1 MRLNQLFLFFLP
13 GAFLLQSCTNMNP
26 SESAP
31 DKIRLITLDPGHFH
45 AALVQ
50 KFGNEQI
57 DSVVHIYAPNL
68 GPDLDA
74 HLARIESYNNRA
86 DNPTNWQSRI
96 YNGPDFLEKMA
107 NEKAGNVVVISGNNA
122 RKTDYIEFAIL
133 AGYNVLADKPMAI
146 NRADFERLKAAFAMA
161 TEKNL
166 LLYDIMT
173 ERYEITTILQ
183 KELSQAPGL
192 FGELQKGTPEEPA
205 ITKESVHH
213 FFKYVSGAPLIRPAW
228 FFDVRQQGE
237 GIVDVST
244 HLVDLVFWECFP
256 EKIID
261 YQKDIALL
269 AARRWATDLTPA
281 QFHLVTGMNG
291 YPDFLSK
298 DIVNDSLLRVFSN
311 GEINLTINGVHA
323 KVSVIWNYQAPEGAG
338 DTHFSIMRGTRANL
352 IIRQGAEQGYKPAL
366 YVESVNPEAAAAMEP
381 ELKKA
386 LEGLADRYPGLS
398 YRLAAKGYEIGIP
411 EAFKSGHEAHFS
423 QVAEKYL
430 QYLKDGKLP
439 EWEVPNMLAK
449 YWVTTGGGEMGRTG
463 GESKER

>member
-1 MRLNQLFLFFLP
+1 MYQRLICFLLP
-13 GAFLLQSCTNMNP
+13 GALLLQACTNMNP
-26 SESAP
+26 TEAGP
-31 DKIRLITLDPGHFH
+31 EKIRLITLDPGHFH

-50 KFGNEQI
+50 KFRNEQI

-74 HLARIESYNNRA
+74 HLARIESYNNRS
-86 DNPTNWQSRI
+86 DNPANWQSRV

-107 NEKAGNVVVISGNNA
+107 SEKAGNVVVISGNNA

-146 NRADFERLKAAFAMA
+146 NRADFERLKAAF
-161 TEKNL
+161 EKAGEEGV

-183 KELSQAPGL
+183 KELSQIPGL
-192 FGELQKGTPEEPA
+192 FGDLQKGTPQEPA

-228 FFDVRQQGE
+228 FFDVEQQGE

-256 EKIID
+256 EQVID

-269 AARRWATDLTPA
+269 TARRWSTDLTPA
-281 QFHLVTGMNG
+281 QFDLVTGMNG
-291 YPDFLSK
+291 YPDFLKK
-298 DIVNDSLLRVFSN
+298 DIMNDSLLRVYSN
-311 GEINLTINGVHA
+311 GEIHFTVKGVHA
-323 KVSVIWNYQAPEGAG
+323 KVSVVWNYQAPEGAG
-338 DTHFSIMRGTRANL
+338 DTHYSIMRGTKANL
-352 IIRQGAEQGYKPAL
+352 VIRQGAEQGYKPAL
-366 YVESVNPEAAAAMEP
+366 YVEPANPVAAGTLEP

-398 YRLAAKGYEIGIP
+398 YEATANSWEIGIP
-411 EAFKSGHEAHFS
+411 DTYKVGHEDHFG
-423 QVAEKYL
+423 QVMQKYL
-430 QYLKDGKLP
+430 QYLKAGKLP
-439 EWEVPNMLAK
+439 DWEIPNMLAK
-449 YWVTTGGGEMGRTG
+449 YWVTTGGGALGRQ
-463 GESKER
+463 